1 LVHPGGNI
9 SGFSDFDPPMAGK
22 WLGMLTQITPPVARV
37 AVLYNPATAPQ
48 AGLTL
53 RAIEDAA
60 PSFSVAVRAAPVQD
74 DSEIEAIM
82 ATLAREERC
91 GVLALAEI
99 FTLVHRDAMSSR
111 PGSSLSSI

>member
-1 LVHPGGNI
+1 
-9 SGFSDFDPPMAGK
+9 MAGK
-22 WLGMLTQITPPVARV
+22 WLGLTQITPPVARV
-37 AVLYNPATAPQ
+37 AVLYNPGTAPQ
-48 AGLTL
+48 AGLML

-74 DSEIEAIM
+74 DSEIEAIV

-99 FTLVHRDAMSSR
+99 FTLVLRDALSSR
-111 PGSSLSSI
+111 PGSSLSLI